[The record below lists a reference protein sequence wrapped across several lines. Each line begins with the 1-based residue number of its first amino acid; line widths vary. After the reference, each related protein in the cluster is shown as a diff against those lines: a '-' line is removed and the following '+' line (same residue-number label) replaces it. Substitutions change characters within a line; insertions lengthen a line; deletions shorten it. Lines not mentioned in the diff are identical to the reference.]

1 MATTKDTKKKSD
13 TKSVLSS
20 FTIVELKSKLDN
32 LDIKYKNNSSKTVL
46 IELLENAEKNKV
58 TKTKVATK
66 KAAIEESKPVK
77 AKTETAKKAT
87 TKSVKV
93 EKKPTKVAPKTTKK
107 IATKTTK
114 LEKTNTEIESEIK
127 TPKFKKSSKLA
138 SLDTFYSS
146 LDAERSKVT
155 VIMRDSKWL
164 FAYWELGGNLFTQC
178 KNEIMANDG
187 KISTISLRVI
197 NENGNYYDI
206 DISYGASSFYFE
218 PKIEGHL
225 KVEIGLKNSSGRFYS
240 IAISNTITVDS
251 FLQEHHSDEILWMND
266 DKQVSVSKNS
276 SVDTQV
282 IVESLG
288 GAKYIKKIIGSE
300 EFLEV
305 LKENLSSA
313 ITSKFISK
321 IVTSFISSGI
331 SSEFTS
337 ENSSYHSN
345 TIKESV
351 LAVEGSEDDAFW
363 LIANTELILY
373 GATEPDANLT
383 VAGKKIS
390 LNEDGTF
397 FLRMPLPDGD
407 VDLPV
412 EAYSSNGKHYRKINP
427 QVKKWTK

>member
-1 MATTKDTKKKSD
+1 MVAKNKEQTKVASTKSIAKKTNLSSLTIKELKAKLDELGVDYKKSGQ
-13 TKSVLSS
+13 
-20 FTIVELKSKLDN
+20 
-32 LDIKYKNNSSKTVL
+32 KNYF
-46 IELLENAEKNKV
+46 IELLENLESSNVSVKEKPKAEKS
-58 TKTKVATK
+58 KT
-66 KAAIEESKPVK
+66 EKPVK
-77 AKTETAKKAT
+77 ESVVKSTKTVSEKKTEE
-87 TKSVKV
+87 KV
-93 EKKPTKVAPKTTKK
+93 SKVP
-107 IATKTTK
+107 
-114 LEKTNTEIESEIK
+114 L
-127 TPKFKKSSKLA
+127 FKKSSKLA
-138 SLDTFYSS
+138 SLNTFYTS
-146 LDAERSKVT
+146 LNAERSKVT

-164 FAYWELGGNLFTQC
+164 FTYWEFGGNLFNQC
-178 KNEIMANDG
+178 KNEIIATDG
-187 KISTISLRVI
+187 QLKTTTLRVI
-197 NENGNYYDI
+197 NESGDYYDI

-218 PKIEGHL
+218 PQINGCL

-240 IAISNTITVDS
+240 IAISNTIKIDDFQKT
-251 FLQEHHSDEILWMND
+251 QHADEVLWMND
-266 DKQVSVSKNS
+266 DKLVSVSKNEA
-276 SVDTQV
+276 VDTQV
-282 IVESLG
+282 IIESLG

-313 ITSKFISK
+313 VTSKFISK
-321 IVTSFISSGI
+321 IVTSFVSSGI

-345 TIKESV
+345 NTIKQSV
-351 LAVEGSEDDAFW
+351 LSAEGKDDDAFW

-373 GATEPDANLT
+373 GATEPDAKLT
-383 VAGKKIS
+383 VAGKNIS